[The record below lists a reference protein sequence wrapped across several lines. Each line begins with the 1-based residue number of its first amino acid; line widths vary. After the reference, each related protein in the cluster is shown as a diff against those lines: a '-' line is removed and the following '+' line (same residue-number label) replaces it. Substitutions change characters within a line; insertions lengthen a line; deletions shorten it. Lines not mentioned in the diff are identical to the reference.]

1 MTFPTRGQP
10 LRVESLRDTEQGGVS
25 ARLSGLPTPVRQLH
39 REVLRAF
46 LATGQPPH
54 SDDLPLIGGV
64 DRGDAFGQLTELD
77 VVQVGA
83 DGRALVAYPFS
94 GRPTGHTVQLDG
106 GPVLHAMC
114 AIDALGILLMTG
126 RDGVIV
132 SADPGTGHPV
142 RVERRGEGW
151 RWAPEDTAVLLA
163 QSGGCGSAAEC
174 LCPTITFHTSRG
186 RAEDHLRARPK
197 LTGAVLDQAQAVEV
211 ARRSFEALLG
221 PDPETK
227 LPTTQSRS

>member
-163 QSGGCGSAAEC
+163 QSGGISVGSGFDLRRRTGRRPRRAPTLDPPPRGHRPRAA
-174 LCPTITFHTSRG
+174 G
-186 RAEDHLRARPK
+186 RRMPVPDDHLPHQPRAR
-197 LTGAVLDQAQAVEV
+197 
-211 ARRSFEALLG
+211 RG
-221 PDPETK
+221 PLAGPA
-227 LPTTQSRS
+227 PS